1 MRFICFAI
9 GVVNVAGEPTV
20 ELDIPTNVLFDG
32 RSNRLVIEDK
42 VVADNDNKGCKLQ
55 LAFDIQKQDRA
66 RFFQVARRLV
76 PNPCSPTAPAGSEAV
91 TKTIQATTSDI
102 AHSRMKQL
110 ECRENPP
117 DGTAKHPIGEF
128 IYPASPEP
136 AGISDLLCQTLVS
149 IKTKIIQEASVN
161 PVQQIESECNAAQGC
176 FRYEADGC
184 TLDIN
189 LGKKILE
196 ANPGLT
202 AADEAF
208 TEGGPKIQTC
218 LDQVKDKL
226 PVAGGTT
233 YRGVLSAAAFARKR
247 GSLECFKDTVHP
259 ESHVFIGRYIF
270 PSANRVQ
277 QDEVTARCESFAYMA
292 KIVHDLA
299 KKIPIKT
306 STPEIDTKPA
316 ENESPEATNAL
327 GTTSRSI
334 VKPDDHTVPSA
345 PQPAFSRSPTIVQES
360 STLSMIGT
368 QEDIF
373 FTNFHNA
380 AQQLSL
386 LGIKAVGLATQ
397 IQAIRGHMMML
408 KLIDEHI
415 AQLEEDNKK
424 YTLRLNEALEQLEIV
439 TEIKPAEKP
448 TPDK

>member
-20 ELDIPTNVLFDG
+20 GLDIPTNVRFDYQ
-32 RSNRLVIEDK
+32 SNRLVIEDK
-42 VVADNDNKGCKLQ
+42 VVAGNDNKGCKLQ
-55 LAFDIQKQDRA
+55 LAFDIQKPDRA

-102 AHSRMKQL
+102 AGSGMKQL

-117 DGTAKHPIGEF
+117 DGTRKRPIGEF
-128 IYPASPEP
+128 IYPASPEQ

-149 IKTKIIQEASVN
+149 ITTKIIQEASVN

-189 LGKKILE
+189 LGKNLDSNSAHKLM
-196 ANPGLT
+196 T
-202 AADEAF
+202 AVKGD
-208 TEGGPKIQTC
+208 TEIKTC
-218 LDQVKDKL
+218 LDHVSD
-226 PVAGGTT
+226 P
-233 YRGVLSAAAFARKR
+233 
-247 GSLECFKDTVHP
+247 DTVEAGTKYEGELVNEGYVGNGILRCFRLLTSSKP
-259 ESHVFIGRYIF
+259 EVIGTYIF
-270 PSANRVQ
+270 PSAKRVAKGHG
-277 QDEVTARCESFAYMA
+277 EARCQSFAYMA
-292 KIVHDLA
+292 RKVKFLAEQFPSSTTAPKAAESARPVPNDLE
-299 KKIPIKT
+299 T
-306 STPEIDTKPA
+306 SSGSVGNAVVGTAPD
-316 ENESPEATNAL
+316 AT
-327 GTTSRSI
+327 
-334 VKPDDHTVPSA
+334 
-345 PQPAFSRSPTIVQES
+345 QPAFSRSPTIVQES

-415 AQLEEDNKK
+415 AQLERDNEK
-424 YTLRLNEALEQLEIV
+424 YTELLIVALDQLKIV
-439 TEIKPAEKP
+439 TEMPAERR
-448 TPDK
+448 TP